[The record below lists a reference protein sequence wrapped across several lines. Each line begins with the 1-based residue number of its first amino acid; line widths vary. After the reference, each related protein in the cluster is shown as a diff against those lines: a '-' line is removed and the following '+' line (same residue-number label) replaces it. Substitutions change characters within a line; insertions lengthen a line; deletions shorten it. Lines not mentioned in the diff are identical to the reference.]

1 MEQTHDKPE
10 NAAAKA
16 DGSESPMKPI
26 ARLRLLYESKDRRM
40 CLFEDAEGHLVSVP
54 SSRLA

>member
-10 NAAAKA
+10 NVAEKA
-16 DGSESPMKPI
+16 DASESRLKPI
-26 ARLRLLYESKDRRM
+26 ARLRLLYESKDKRM

>member
-1 MEQTHDKPE
+1 MQQTHDKSQ

-16 DGSESPMKPI
+16 EGSESRVKPI

>member
-1 MEQTHDKPE
+1 MEQTHDKSE

-16 DGSESPMKPI
+16 DGSESNMKPS

-40 CLFEDAEGHLVSVP
+40 CLFEDADGHLVSVP